1 MGTPGMETTEQAI
14 TGQGMMETAATGQR
28 TAETAAIRRQ
38 RLSRRKRCS
47 PQRLLQEQA
56 IMGQRTAE
64 TAATGQ
70 RMTETAAMTAGI
82 PGMMEGIPDM
92 TAEKNKKKFRD
103 TPLLKKAPRNLWM

>member
-14 TGQGMMETAATGQR
+14 TGQGMMETAA
-28 TAETAAIRRQ
+28 
-38 RLSRRKRCS
+38 
-47 PQRLLQEQA
+47 
-56 IMGQRTAE
+56 MGQRTAE